1 MKRLWVYAALTAVT
15 LASSPLLADDAE
27 VEVIRQALVRVTGDA
42 VPDAIEP
49 SPATGLYEVTFGPKL
64 FYVSRDGRYLIQG
77 NMVDLQTLQ
86 NLTEEREKV
95 LRKDAI
101 EAIGEE
107 NMVIFP
113 AKNPQH
119 EITVFTDVDCTYC
132 RKLHSEINDINRRGI
147 TVRYL
152 FFPRSGPDTPS
163 YYKSESVWCAKDRNK
178 ALTDA
183 KAGKT
188 LEEKRCDNP
197 IDKHLALVSELGLRG
212 TPAIVLE
219 DGTVF
224 PGYMPADKLEAL
236 VNGKIH

>member
-1 MKRLWVYAALTAVT
+1 MKNLWLYAALAAVT
-15 LASSPLLADDAE
+15 LASPVLADDAE
-27 VEVIRQALVRVTGDA
+27 VEVIRKALVQVTGDA
-42 VPDAIEP
+42 VPDSIKP
-49 SPATGLYEVTFGPKL
+49 SPASDLYEVTFGSKL
-64 FYVSRDGRYLIQG
+64 FYVTHDGRYLIQG
-77 NMVDLQTLQ
+77 NMLDLQTLR
-86 NLTEEREKV
+86 NLTEDREKV
-95 LRKDAI
+95 LRKDAVA
-101 EAIGEE
+101 AIGEE

-132 RKLHSEINDINRRGI
+132 RKLHSEIDDINRRGI

-183 KAGKT
+183 KAGKA
-188 LEEKRCDNP
+188 LDAKRCDNP

-212 TPAIVLE
+212 TPAIILE